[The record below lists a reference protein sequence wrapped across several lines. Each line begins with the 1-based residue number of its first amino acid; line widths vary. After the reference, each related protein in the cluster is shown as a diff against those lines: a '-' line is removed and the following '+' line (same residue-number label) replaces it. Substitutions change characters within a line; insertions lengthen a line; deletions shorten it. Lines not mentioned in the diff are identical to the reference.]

1 MRKKELSTDG
11 RRKERGQ
18 SERERTDSGGKR
30 DDSWLVNNSKK
41 TKYCTVYIKIFCN
54 NCQISACK

>member
-41 TKYCTVYIKIFCN
+41 RIGTIKREKEKN
-54 NCQISACK
+54 